1 MDTLHLKEVLEC
13 PVCLEQLDQRCKVLP
28 CQHTFCRRCLKEVVE
43 RKKELRCPECR
54 ILVEE
59 DVDDLPANI
68 MLVRILEQLRPIKP
82 SDSLDTESNEK
93 RSDQVKAYWVLNGFI
108 FATVF
113 AITIES
119 LEVAWNFEVRD
130 FMC

>member
-1 MDTLHLKEVLEC
+1 M
-13 PVCLEQLDQRCKVLP
+13 
-28 CQHTFCRRCLKEVVE
+28 
-43 RKKELRCPECR
+43 
-54 ILVEE
+54 EE

-82 SDSLDTESNEK
+82 SDSLDAELSNEK

-108 FATVF
+108 FAIAV
-113 AITIES
+113 ES
-119 LEVAWNFEVRD
+119 LEAAWNFEVRD